1 MNFWRISRRIPMD
14 ERIIVITKRVR
25 VFLEKTYGS
34 GVKSV
39 ILYGSQVRGTAT
51 EDSDVD
57 LLVVVDDS
65 LDPWRVR
72 SSLDDLLF
80 DILLETGELVS
91 VVVVPQSYYKE
102 YASPFLV
109 NVRREGIPV

>member
-1 MNFWRISRRIPMD
+1 MD
-14 ERIIVITKRVR
+14 ERILAIAKRVR
-25 VFLEKTYGS
+25 EFLERTYGS
-34 GVKSV
+34 GIKSV

-57 LLVVVDDS
+57 LLVVADDS

-91 VVVVPQSYYKE
+91 VVVVSQSYYRE
-102 YASPFLV
+102 YASPFLA

>member
-1 MNFWRISRRIPMD
+1 MD
-14 ERIIVITKRVR
+14 ERVLLIAKQVR
-25 VFLEKTYGS
+25 AFLEKTYGS
-34 GVKSV
+34 GIKSV
-39 ILYGSQVRGTAT
+39 FLYGSQVRGTAT

-65 LDPWRVR
+65 LDPWRIR
-72 SSLDDLLF
+72 SALDDLLF

-91 VVVVPQSYYKE
+91 VIVVPQSYYRE

-109 NVRREGIPV
+109 NIRREGVPI